1 MRLELLKPHTHAG
14 LALQPGTVIALDDDQ
29 VRWLVDIGVARIPTA
44 LQAPKPKHLPHN
56 EEKSL

>member
-1 MRLELLKPHTHAG
+1 MRLELLIPHTHAG
-14 LALQPGTVIALDDDQ
+14 L
-29 VRWLVDIGVARIPTA
+29 ARIPTA